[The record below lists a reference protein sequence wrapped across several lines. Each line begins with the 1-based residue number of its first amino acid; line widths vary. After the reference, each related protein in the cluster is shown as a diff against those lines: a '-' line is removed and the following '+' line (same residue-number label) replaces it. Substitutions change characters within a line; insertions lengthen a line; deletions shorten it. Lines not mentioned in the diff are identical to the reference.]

1 MIRELKVAG
10 QDITDEQHIQAV
22 TCSLPESWEHMKV
35 NMMYTDNI
43 KTFNDISR
51 HLELED
57 ERLEVAKASSQLSQL
72 YVTESSSRKASGFK
86 RKRK

>member
-1 MIRELKVAG
+1 
-10 QDITDEQHIQAV
+10 
-22 TCSLPESWEHMKV
+22 MKV

-43 KTFNDISR
+43 KTFNDISC

>member
-1 MIRELKVAG
+1 
-10 QDITDEQHIQAV
+10 
-22 TCSLPESWEHMKV
+22 MKV